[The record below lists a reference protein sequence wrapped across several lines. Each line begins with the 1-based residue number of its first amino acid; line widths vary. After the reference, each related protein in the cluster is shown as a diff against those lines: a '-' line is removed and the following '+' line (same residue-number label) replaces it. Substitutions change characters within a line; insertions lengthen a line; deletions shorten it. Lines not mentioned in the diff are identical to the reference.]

1 MGNMLTFKEHHE
13 QEELNELFGSLPFV
27 INTLKW
33 HVKNRREPKGEGVWR
48 FKYSVPE
55 LPKNSTGS
63 GFHYNDEGIF
73 EYKGTYKKAIKALI
87 KRMKELGGNVK
98 QAQVELVA

>member
-13 QEELNELFGSLPFV
+13 REELNELFGSLPFV

-33 HVKNRREPKGEGVWR
+33 HVKNRRDPKGEGVWR

-55 LPKNSTGS
+55 LAKHSGVTGL
-63 GFHYNDEGIF
+63 YANDEGIF
-73 EYKGTYKKAIKALI
+73 EYNGTYKKALKALI
-87 KRMKELGGNVK
+87 KLLKARKGNLK
-98 QAQVELVA
+98 HAQIELVS